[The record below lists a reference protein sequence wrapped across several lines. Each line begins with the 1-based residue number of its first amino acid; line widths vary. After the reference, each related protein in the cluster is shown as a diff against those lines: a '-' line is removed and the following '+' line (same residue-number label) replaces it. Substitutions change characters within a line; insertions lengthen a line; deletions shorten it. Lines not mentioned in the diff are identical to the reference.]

1 MENDSQQLHAMRHS
15 MAHIMATA
23 IKRLWPE
30 ARLGVG
36 PVIQNGFYYDIDAG
50 VSIST
55 DDFAKIEAE
64 MKKVIAEDSLLSNLT
79 FLLTKQSSGQKT
91 NNNRTSWNFLTI

>member
-36 PVIQNGFYYDIDAG
+36 LVIQNGFYYDIDAG
-50 VSIST
+50 VSISSH
-55 DDFAKIEAE
+55 DFAKIEAE
-64 MKKVIAEDSLLSNLT
+64 MKKVIAEDQPFEQFDLSIDEAIEWA
-79 FLLTKQSSGQKT
+79 KK
-91 NNNRTSWNFLTI
+91 RTTTVQAGTS